1 VIYSFTAAPPS
12 ALSPLSVLAAI
23 TRRRAETT
31 GALLSSIYA
40 LIIIGASYFLFA
52 DKWVG
57 TPLDFATVFFWA
69 FATDV
74 GTDAATAAAKGLKK
88 D

>member
-1 VIYSFTAAPPS
+1 MSTIY
-12 ALSPLSVLAAI
+12 
-23 TRRRAETT
+23 
-31 GALLSSIYA
+31 G
-40 LIIIGASYFLFA
+40 LIIIAASYFLFA

-57 TPLDFATVFFWA
+57 TPLDYATLFFWA

-74 GTDAATAAAKGLKK
+74 GADAATAAAKAFRK